1 MNESIKHIRCD
12 QSVSE
17 FAQDIAIIGMA
28 CLFPRSADLAEY
40 WTNILGKVDC
50 IGEPTPSWGAERYYD
65 PRHTGEDRLYTT
77 MGGFLGDLYRFN
89 PAEFGIMPNS
99 LDGGEPDQFLALKV
113 ARDALRDA
121 GYFKEGMD
129 HANTGIILGHS
140 TYLHRGN
147 AAVVQHGVVLDQT
160 VQLLRELYP
169 AMPESVLTQIRA
181 LLKAKLPPFNTD
193 TVPGLVPN
201 VMTGRIANRLDLG
214 GPNYLIDAACASS
227 LLAVHAASEEL
238 RAGRSDLMLAGG
250 VNASIPA
257 EVFMVFCQ
265 LGALSRK
272 SRIRP
277 FAADAD
283 GTLLGEGL
291 GIVVLKR
298 LTDARRDG
306 DRIYALLKG
315 VGQASDG
322 RALGLLAP
330 RLEGEVLAIARAYRE
345 TGVDPRGVTLIEAHG
360 TGIPLGDKTEIAAL
374 ARVMSARRGDLPI
387 CALGSV
393 KSMISHCIPAAGI
406 AGLIK
411 TALALY
417 HKVLPP
423 TLCEQVNPD
432 LEIEKT
438 PFYINTEPRPWI
450 HPQDRPRRAGVNAF
464 GFGGI
469 NTHAI
474 LEEDTGSG
482 GPVLPMPGVWG
493 SELVVLSA
501 DSRVGLLADIER
513 IIALVRQ
520 QLEPSP
526 DQASPDAIQDG
537 GFALRDLAYTLAR
550 EPLTGRQRLAIVA
563 ASLDDLRQKLER
575 AGSMLGAGQRHLIQ
589 ARSGIYFTDQP
600 LEGKLAFMFPGEGS
614 QYRGMLAELA
624 VYLPPVREWF
634 DFWDT
639 LYRERREVLPSQIVF
654 QPPTGVDT
662 AVREMLETRL
672 NDLEMGSEAVFIASQ
687 ALFALLSALELS
699 ADAMVGHSSGENT
712 AMVAAGVVRIADRE
726 TLRQHILHLNQLYQE
741 VDSAGAIA
749 SGCLLTVG
757 AVEREKVLE
766 VVMGSAGQLH
776 LALDNCQHQAVLFG
790 PKVAMEVAAAELRK
804 AGGLC
809 TYLSID
815 RAYHTPLFEPV
826 ARAIE
831 GFLQAIP
838 VGPGRIPLYSCA
850 STSPFPEDA
859 DTIRRLAAGQ
869 WSSRVRFMETVRRL
883 YADGVR
889 LFVEVGP
896 ASNLTGFVQDI
907 LRDEP
912 HLAVSCDNR
921 NRSGLVHLQHALA
934 RLFVHGRAL
943 NLRYLFEGR
952 DVRIIDS
959 RRPPKRHRRPPRLEN
974 TLPFVRLDPAQVTE
988 IRQLLEPTWSVKVPD
1003 SVAPQL
1009 EPVQYAGVAGIVPS
1023 LHDPGSELLKRHLDL
1038 MQAFLNQQERIMT
1051 AALGNAETSPGGP
1064 FIARLLELDDTT
1076 AVAEFDFIATEQRFL
1091 RDHILYA
1098 VHVSDL
1104 NPALHGLPVVPLA
1117 VSLEMLAEVAALVST
1132 KPVLRALENVTAY
1145 NWIALDDGEKTV
1157 RLVASRVG
1165 VEGDGERLHAALCE
1179 GEAVLLEGDVVFA
1192 ESAASHG
1199 APLPVLAAPRP
1210 PRWRDDQLYTTGMF
1224 HGPLFQPIRHLI
1236 AWDETG
1242 MDVELADT
1250 PTRGF
1255 FAGNEASAFL
1265 LNPVL
1270 LDAVGHLTAFWIAQ
1284 SLGTDFSSFPSRI
1297 QRIELIAPAM
1307 QATAGYRLRGR
1318 LSFLE
1323 GEGAQGRVLQGDYEC
1338 LDLTGTAIYQ
1348 ITGWRDR
1355 FFPVPH
1361 RFYFARTN
1369 PREGWY
1375 GEDWRGLFPNLPRDT
1390 IIWAVP
1396 SFETGFL
1403 DDAGAIWKR
1412 VLAHTVLAAEER
1424 EIWRAIQTQT
1434 RQASEWLLGRV
1445 ALKEA
1450 VRCWYWERSGVL
1462 LLPSDVD
1469 IVVDAS
1475 GKPYVA
1481 ARMLAE
1487 LGPPPQIS
1495 LSHVEGLTIAVAGP
1509 PEDPIGIGM
1518 QMTGRMKV
1526 ADFIQSALSPL
1537 EREKVEFLAGDR
1549 REEMALRIWSA
1560 KEAVANKLGLG
1571 VKDWSSVLEVTEIS
1585 PNGTS
1590 AVVSGLGVQIAVSIR
1605 RHGEMLVALTH
1616 VD

>member
-1 MNESIKHIRCD
+1 M
-12 QSVSE
+12 
-17 FAQDIAIIGMA
+17 
-28 CLFPRSADLAEY
+28 
-40 WTNILGKVDC
+40 
-50 IGEPTPSWGAERYYD
+50 
-65 PRHTGEDRLYTT
+65 
-77 MGGFLGDLYRFN
+77 
-89 PAEFGIMPNS
+89 
-99 LDGGEPDQFLALKV
+99 
-113 ARDALRDA
+113 
-121 GYFKEGMD
+121 
-129 HANTGIILGHS
+129 
-140 TYLHRGN
+140 
-147 AAVVQHGVVLDQT
+147 
-160 VQLLRELYP
+160 
-169 AMPESVLTQIRA
+169 
-181 LLKAKLPPFNTD
+181 
-193 TVPGLVPN
+193 
-201 VMTGRIANRLDLG
+201 
-214 GPNYLIDAACASS
+214 
-227 LLAVHAASEEL
+227 
-238 RAGRSDLMLAGG
+238 
-250 VNASIPA
+250 
-257 EVFMVFCQ
+257 
-265 LGALSRK
+265 
-272 SRIRP
+272 
-277 FAADAD
+277 
-283 GTLLGEGL
+283 
-291 GIVVLKR
+291 
-298 LTDARRDG
+298 
-306 DRIYALLKG
+306 
-315 VGQASDG
+315 
-322 RALGLLAP
+322 AP
-330 RLEGEVLAIARAYRE
+330 RLEGEELAIARAYRE
-345 TGVDPRGVTLIEAHG
+345 TGIDPRGVTLIEAHG

-474 LEEDTGSG
+474 LEEDTESSG
-482 GPVLPMPGVWG
+482 PALPMTGVWG

-501 DSRVGLLADIER
+501 DSRVGLLAEIER

-526 DQASPDAIQDG
+526 DRASPDAIQDG
-537 GFALRDLAYTLAR
+537 GFTLRDLAYTLAR

-575 AGSMLGAGQRHLIQ
+575 AGSMLGAEQRHLIQ

-624 VYLPPVREWF
+624 VYLPLVREWF

-639 LYRERREVLPSQIVF
+639 LYQGQQEVLPSQIVF
-654 QPPTGVDT
+654 QPPTGVDA

-672 NDLEMGSEAVFIASQ
+672 NDVAIGSEAVFIASQ
-687 ALFALLSALELS
+687 ALFALLSALGLG

-712 AMVAAGVVRIADRE
+712 AMVAAGVMRLVDRE
-726 TLRQHILHLNQLYQE
+726 KLRQYILNLKQLYQRIGSLG
-741 VDSAGAIA
+741 VIA

-766 VVMGSAGQLH
+766 VVAGSAGQLH

-790 PKVAMEVAAAELRK
+790 PKVVLEEAAAELRR

-809 TYLSID
+809 AYLSID
-815 RAYHTPLFEPV
+815 RPYHTPLFEPV

-831 GFLQAIP
+831 EFLQDIP

-850 STSPFPEDA
+850 SAGPFPDDA
-859 DTIRRLAAGQ
+859 PAIKCLAARQ

-921 NRSGLVHLQHALA
+921 SRSGLIHLQHALA

-952 DVRIIDS
+952 DVRIIDP
-959 RRPPKRHRRPPRLEN
+959 RQPPKLHRRPPRLEN

-988 IRQLLEPTWSVKVPD
+988 IRRLLEPLRFVEVPD
-1003 SVAPQL
+1003 SIDPLVL
-1009 EPVQYAGVAGIVPS
+1009 ESAQANVRSPRPLAGEGLGERVEDSMAHPLSPMNGGEGTERLPAQYAAATAPS
-1023 LHDPGSELLKRHLDL
+1023 LHDPGAELLERHLNL
-1038 MQAFLNQQERIMT
+1038 MQAFLNQQERIMK
-1051 AALGNAETSPGGP
+1051 AALGGEETSPGGP
-1064 FIARLLELDDTT
+1064 FIARLLELNETT
-1076 AVAEFDFIATEQRFL
+1076 AVAEFDFIAAEQRFL

-1104 NPALHGLPVVPLA
+1104 NPALHGLSVVPLA

-1157 RLVASRVG
+1157 RLVARRVD
-1165 VEGDGERLHAALCE
+1165 VEGDRERLHAALYE
-1179 GEAVLLEGDVVFA
+1179 GEAMLVEGDVVFA
-1192 ESAASHG
+1192 QTVATHG
-1199 APLPVLAAPRP
+1199 TPLPALVMSQPS
-1210 PRWRDDQLYTTGMF
+1210 RWRDDQLYATTGMF
-1224 HGPLFQPIRHLI
+1224 HGPLFQSIRHLI
-1236 AWDETG
+1236 AWDGTG

-1250 PTRGF
+1250 PARGF
-1255 FAGNEASAFL
+1255 FAGDTTPAFL

-1270 LDAVGHLTAFWIAQ
+1270 LDAVGHLTAFWI
-1284 SLGTDFSSFPSRI
+1284 SESVGTDFSSFPSRV
-1297 QRIELIAPAM
+1297 QRIELFAPAI

-1323 GEGAQGRVLQGDYEC
+1323 GQGAQGRVLQGDYDC
-1338 LDLTGTAIYQ
+1338 LDLTGAAIYQ

-1375 GEDWRGLFPNLPRDT
+1375 GESWRGLFPNLPRDT

-1412 VLAHTVLAAEER
+1412 VLAHTVLATEER
-1424 EIWRAIQTQT
+1424 ESWRAIQTQT

-1450 VRCWYWERSGVL
+1450 VRCWYWQHSGVL

-1469 IVVDAS
+1469 IVFDES

-1487 LGPPPQIS
+1487 LGPPPRIS

-1509 PEDPIGIGM
+1509 PEYSIGIDM
-1518 QMTGRMKV
+1518 QMTGRMKT
-1526 ADFIQSALSPL
+1526 ADFIQSALNL
-1537 EREKVEFLAGDR
+1537 QEREKVEFLAGDKR
-1549 REEMALRIWSA
+1549 DEMVLRIWAA
-1560 KEAVANKLGLG
+1560 KEAAAKKLGLG

-1590 AVVSGLGVQIAVSIR
+1590 AVVSGFGVQIAVSIR
-1605 RHGEMLVALTH
+1605 RHGEMLVVLTH